1 MRPETV
7 IGVRDTLG
15 WRPTQ
20 AHQDAWREAGA
31 RQPLNPALVFA
42 DRMGNATALFLGLW
56 RGAFANARP
65 PMGQIVT
72 ASGLATE
79 AYRKSLEAVT

>member
-7 IGVRDTLG
+7 IGERDTLG
-15 WRPTQ
+15 WKPTT
-20 AHQDAWREAGA
+20 AHQDAWRAAGA
-31 RQPLNPALVFA
+31 LQPLNPALVFA
-42 DRMGNATALFLGLW
+42 DRMGSATPLFLGVW

-79 AYRKSLEAVT
+79 AYRKSLDAVT